1 MLNVELLLMIDN
13 LTYIEAQTFSMV
25 VMVMVGVMVVMVM
38 MTVVI
43 VAMMMMI
50 ELLLMMD
57 NLTDIEAHTRF
68 IDLKLQQSRR
78 LQRVPDN
85 VVADK
90 NYFFVLLE
98 SVDALREGLPVQK
111 VPKCR
116 HCLN

>member
-1 MLNVELLLMIDN
+1 MIDN

-43 VAMMMMI
+43 VAVMMMMI

-78 LQRVPDN
+78 LCCIPDN

-98 SVDALREGLPVQK
+98 SVDALSKADDCVSGNVLSQTRINLSRV
-111 VPKCR
+111 
-116 HCLN
+116 

>member
-1 MLNVELLLMIDN
+1 M
-13 LTYIEAQTFSMV
+13 TYIEAQTFSMV

-68 IDLKLQQSRR
+68 IEAPTKQTTPTRSRQCCRRQKLLFCS
-78 LQRVPDN
+78 
-85 VVADK
+85 
-90 NYFFVLLE
+90 F
-98 SVDALREGLPVQK
+98 GI
-111 VPKCR
+111 C
-116 HCLN
+116 

>member
-1 MLNVELLLMIDN
+1 
-13 LTYIEAQTFSMV
+13 MV
-25 VMVMVGVMVVMVM
+25 VMVMVGVMVVMGMMIMVM
-38 MTVVI
+38 VGVMVVM
-43 VAMMMMI
+43 MMMMI

-90 NYFFVLLE
+90 ITFLFFWNLLT
-98 SVDALREGLPVQK
+98 L
-111 VPKCR
+111 
-116 HCLN
+116 

>member
-1 MLNVELLLMIDN
+1 MEICCVKCSNVELLLMIDN

-43 VAMMMMI
+43 VVMMMMI

-68 IDLKLQQSRR
+68 IEAPTKQTTPTRSRQCCRRQKLLFCS
-78 LQRVPDN
+78 
-85 VVADK
+85 
-90 NYFFVLLE
+90 F
-98 SVDALREGLPVQK
+98 GI
-111 VPKCR
+111 C
-116 HCLN
+116 